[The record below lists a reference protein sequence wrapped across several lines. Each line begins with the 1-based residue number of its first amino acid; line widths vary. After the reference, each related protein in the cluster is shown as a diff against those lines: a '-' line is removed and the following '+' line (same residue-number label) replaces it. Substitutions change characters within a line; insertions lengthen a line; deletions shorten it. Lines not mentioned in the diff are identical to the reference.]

1 MTGRLTEEQR
11 AELLAEIEELKERRL
26 IARKDG
32 RSGDSAIRARGLAGA
47 AGITKLIAQ
56 RHLLIRQE
64 DES

>member
-1 MTGRLTEEQR
+1 MTEERR

-32 RSGDSAIRARGLAGA
+32 RSGDPAIRARGLAGA

-64 DES
+64 DEQ

>member
-1 MTGRLTEEQR
+1 MTEEQR

-26 IARKDG
+26 VARKDG
-32 RSGDSAIRARGLAGA
+32 RSGNPAIRARGLAGA